1 MVEIGTK
8 KDRYRVGTP
17 WPPLVLRDRYYK
29 AVSSHSFFKNI
40 VEYRCSAYNILESGD
55 VKKKR
60 KEEKREEKRRKEK
73 KRKEKKKRKEA
84 ALCSV

>member
-60 KEEKREEKRRKEK
+60 KEEKREEKEKEK
-73 KRKEKKKRKEA
+73 KSNVDFC
-84 ALCSV
+84 LMM